1 MSWIGNIIRSVF
13 NNEGIGGVKNND
25 IVDKHS
31 PLDKK
36 KKLAEPAESLKKVK
50 EAAIDL
56 KSMTKRQLEEYG
68 RTLGIELDRRHNKKS
83 LIKKLEEVA

>member
-13 NNEGIGGVKNND
+13 NNEGIGGVKNTD

-36 KKLAEPAESLKKVK
+36 KKLAEPAKKIK